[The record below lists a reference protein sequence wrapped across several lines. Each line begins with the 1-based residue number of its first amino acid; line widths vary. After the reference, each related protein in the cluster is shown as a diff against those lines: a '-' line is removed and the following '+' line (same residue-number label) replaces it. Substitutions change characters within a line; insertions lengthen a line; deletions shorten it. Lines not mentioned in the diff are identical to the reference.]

1 MSGEMY
7 RLTAVGIVLLAVV
20 PNAHARLCVKGN
32 GTVASREACRR
43 HEHEISIATL
53 LPAARAS
60 LVTLRNGPI
69 ALAAG
74 AQGGTKV
81 AELALP
87 SGERESTG
95 NYVILAIASLVNHRT
110 LADTASCFVVVQSPG
125 RSIPV
130 GLQLTNY
137 STLVLDG
144 TTSANATL
152 LGELPDVNPSSLQ
165 NGSGTIALW
174 CSAAAPES
182 EFTADTASLLAI
194 PVEQLQ
200 TQ

>member
-87 SGERESTG
+87 SGERESTR
-95 NYVILAIASLVNHRT
+95 NYVILATASLVNATARLPT
-110 LADTASCFVVVQSPG
+110 RPAASSSFRALAG
-125 RSIPV
+125 RFRSA
-130 GLQLTNY
+130 Y
-137 STLVLDG
+137 S
-144 TTSANATL
+144 
-152 LGELPDVNPSSLQ
+152 
-165 NGSGTIALW
+165 
-174 CSAAAPES
+174 
-182 EFTADTASLLAI
+182 
-194 PVEQLQ
+194 
-200 TQ
+200 